1 MKRKNKLLFLSFLP
15 VILVFLA
22 TFFLSDQIPLH
33 NDIFGNVT
41 RTGSKYEL
49 YIIACIIC
57 VTGLL
62 FYLYLNFSKI
72 GNDQTSNSNSS
83 ESSLLICLIFLNLYL
98 ILIILKN
105 IFSDNISM
113 NLNSIVFIMIGILL
127 MILSRRIMKVP
138 MNNIVGLRLKWTM
151 TSDKQWKISQIM
163 SARYLKSMGVI
174 ILANTLFNNSKYAT
188 LINILILVFCSLLL
202 FVKSYFD
209 SIDRK

>member
-83 ESSLLICLIFLNLYL
+83 ESILLICLIFLNMYL
-98 ILIILKN
+98 ILIILNN
-105 IFSDNISM
+105 IFY
-113 NLNSIVFIMIGILL
+113 
-127 MILSRRIMKVP
+127 
-138 MNNIVGLRLKWTM
+138 
-151 TSDKQWKISQIM
+151 DK
-163 SARYLKSMGVI
+163 
-174 ILANTLFNNSKYAT
+174 SK
-188 LINILILVFCSLLL
+188 
-202 FVKSYFD
+202 
-209 SIDRK
+209 